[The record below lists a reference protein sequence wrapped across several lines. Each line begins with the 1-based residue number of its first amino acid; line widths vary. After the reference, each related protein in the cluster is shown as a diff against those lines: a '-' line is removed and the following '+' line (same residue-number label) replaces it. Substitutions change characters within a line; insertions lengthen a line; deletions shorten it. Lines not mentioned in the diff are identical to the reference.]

1 MLKFL
6 AKLFRKPANKP
17 AADMP
22 RSRKHIRVTHWT
34 FDVRIAYY
42 DHAGRKVTYRRYPTA
57 RASAM
62 IKSARAKGYKV
73 VGA

>member
-1 MLKFL
+1 MFKFL
-6 AKLFRKPANKP
+6 AKLFRKPAIQS
-17 AADMP
+17 AAIMP
-22 RSRKHIRVTHWT
+22 RSRKHIRVTYWT

-73 VGA
+73 IGA

>member
-1 MLKFL
+1 MFKFL
-6 AKLFRKPANKP
+6 SKLFRKPANKP
-17 AADMP
+17 AAIMP
-22 RSRKHIRVTHWT
+22 RSRKHVRVTYWA

-42 DHAGRKVTYRRYPTA
+42 DHAGRKVTYRSYPTA

-62 IKSARAKGYKV
+62 IQSARAKGYKV